1 MNLLR
6 QVTSV
11 RECHTDL
18 HVCLSSYHILNTPSL
33 FSSLANIPSLPLMCQ
48 CFCCLAIIACCFN
61 ISITAAYTCSLWG
74 MFSRHSPTSVVTIF
88 IGSDDHQDW
97 MPGYV
102 FQCWYEAITSRK
114 SYQSNICS
122 KFVPVI
128 LKPNEMSYVNSTT
141 FFNTV
146 NWNIFIHDI
155 PKHSMNSNNITS
167 CKPVHFGSLS
177 KMQYSSLYI
186 TQGFNFFDLFQLQ
199 HKCVV

>member
-1 MNLLR
+1 MEQAGIKPQTFQLVDDLFCLLGKNTKIQYYNTSGTNPVNLLR

-11 RECHTDL
+11 RECYTDL

-102 FQCWYEAITSRK
+102 FQC
-114 SYQSNICS
+114 
-122 KFVPVI
+122 
-128 LKPNEMSYVNSTT
+128 
-141 FFNTV
+141 
-146 NWNIFIHDI
+146 
-155 PKHSMNSNNITS
+155 
-167 CKPVHFGSLS
+167 
-177 KMQYSSLYI
+177 
-186 TQGFNFFDLFQLQ
+186 
-199 HKCVV
+199 